1 MSNPHEPQS
10 RSGLD
15 LGGGQGTAALHST
28 APLWHLQSH
37 FQTTKGSSHNGRQKS
52 QGRLMER
59 EMNFE
64 STGFYFFFFWLKI
77 LLYHI
82 SVQLVQH
89 VSALTVLAVL
99 SSKVLNKQNKKL
111 SEKDMDLKKLFS
123 CYTFKRASPNLLS
136 PAALKYQVSSCALES
151 RTFLA
156 SHRTARW
163 TQCEA
168 TASLNVPQ
176 RLTQHY
182 SHTSAGI
189 FVWSAPLL
197 PACHLASWASSSH
210 NHLHPQKPQPKI
222 FYATNPYITYHIFC
236 QAAVTRLDKSLK

>member
-1 MSNPHEPQS
+1 MNLSPDQARTLVE
-10 RSGLD
+10 
-15 LGGGQGTAALHST
+15 AKALQLYT
-28 APLWHLQSH
+28 PLLPCD
-37 FQTTKGSSHNGRQKS
+37 TSSHIFRPQRAAHTMEDRSHRVDWWRGKWTLS
-52 QGRLMER
+52 QQ
-59 EMNFE
+59 
-64 STGFYFFFFWLKI
+64 GFTFFFFWLKI

-210 NHLHPQKPQPKI
+210 NHLHPQIPQPKI